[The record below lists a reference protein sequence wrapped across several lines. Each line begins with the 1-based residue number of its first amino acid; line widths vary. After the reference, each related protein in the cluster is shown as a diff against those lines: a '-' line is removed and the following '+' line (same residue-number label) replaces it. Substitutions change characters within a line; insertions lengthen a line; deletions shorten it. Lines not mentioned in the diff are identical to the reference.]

1 MLFQQTQMAEQQ
13 VETEV
18 TKNRLANLEQ
28 EDVELMANVKR
39 LETHL
44 NNYVLTS
51 SIKELQVTELLC
63 NS

>member
-44 NNYVLTS
+44 NNYVPTS
-51 SIKELQVTELLC
+51 SIKELQVTELPC
-63 NS
+63 N

>member
-28 EDVELMANVKR
+28 EDVELMASVKR

-44 NNYVLTS
+44 NNYVPTS
-51 SIKELQVTELLC
+51 SIKELQVMELPC
-63 NS
+63 N